1 MEPIEQGSTHP
12 QDPETGTTAQPDG
25 FRPEFWRDVAEVKR
39 GAVESINRPQ
49 VRQLANA
56 VALLCTLVEDLA
68 QRVEALESPKPCEG
82 CGEGAPIDDLVAA
95 LVAAIEAGQMPE
107 LVAAVLAKHPEK
119 DPGFLRR
126 TLEAVGLKVG
136 G

>member
-1 MEPIEQGSTHP
+1 METN
-12 QDPETGTTAQPDG
+12 ETEGLAPNSDAPKLAQLD
-25 FRPEFWRDVAEVKR
+25 DLA
-39 GAVESINRPQ
+39 AVRLLADESIGNPQ
-49 VRQLANA
+49 VRRLAMA
-56 VALLCTLVEDLA
+56 VRILCQVVEHLAGEVELLK
-68 QRVEALESPKPCEG
+68 SPKPCEG
-82 CGEGAPIDDLVAA
+82 CGGGAPIDDIIAA

-119 DPGFLRR
+119 ETGILRR

>member
-1 MEPIEQGSTHP
+1 MEPN
-12 QDPETGTTAQPDG
+12 ETEGLAPNSDTAQAALMQDLAKVHQLADEAMG
-25 FRPEFWRDVAEVKR
+25 
-39 GAVESINRPQ
+39 NPQ
-49 VRQLANA
+49 VRRMAMAVSGLCQVVEHLAGE
-56 VALLCTLVEDLA
+56 VDRLK
-68 QRVEALESPKPCEG
+68 SPKPCEG
-82 CGEGAPIDDLVAA
+82 CGEGAPVDGLVAA
-95 LVAAIEAGQMPE
+95 LVQAIEEGRMPE